1 MGIIMDLNVRL
12 AKMTKAMKTQLFIDN
27 LTTIFNPQA
36 LFSDGTAQYRIPP
49 EPKAN
54 ESVKLRFRTG
64 RENIDRVV
72 LVVCTDTR
80 IEMKKV
86 YNDRLFDYYEST
98 VELSDK
104 MIDYYFEVT
113 SGTVTV
119 YYNSVGVCSGV
130 EPYYNFTITPSFHT
144 PDWAKGAIFYQ
155 IYVDRFYNG
164 DRSNDVEKDEYV
176 YIGEGTDKVT
186 DWFKYPAAMGVR
198 EFYGGDIAGVWQ
210 KLDYLQELGVD
221 AIYFNPIFVS
231 PSNHKYDIQDYDY
244 IDPHFGKIVS
254 DEGDL
259 LWPGDKD
266 NMRATRYIDRVT
278 NKANLEAS
286 NELFIHLV
294 EEAHKRGMKVHAWF
308 NPYRVSVNTKPGTI
322 RELNSTLSQQPASVY
337 VQHRD
342 WIRTSGDRFV
352 LDPGIPEVQD
362 WITSIVAEVVS
373 RYPVDGVQFDDYFYT
388 ESPGSR
394 LNDNETYRKYGG
406 AFASKADWRRNNT
419 QQLIAKVSHTI
430 KSIKPGVEFGVSPA
444 GVWRNRSHDPLGSD
458 TRGAAAYDESYADT
472 RRWVEQGLLDYIAP
486 QIYWP
491 FSRSAARYDVLAKWW
506 ADVVKPTRTRLYI
519 GIAFYKVGEPS
530 KIEPDWMI
538 NGGVPE
544 LKKQLDLNDAV
555 PEISGTI
562 LFREDYLNKPQTQ
575 QAVSYLQSRWGS

>member
-1 MGIIMDLNVRL
+1 L
-12 AKMTKAMKTQLFIDN
+12 
-27 LTTIFNPQA
+27 
-36 LFSDGTAQYRIPP
+36 
-49 EPKAN
+49 
-54 ESVKLRFRTG
+54 
-64 RENIDRVV
+64 
-72 LVVCTDTR
+72 
-80 IEMKKV
+80 
-86 YNDRLFDYYEST
+86 
-98 VELSDK
+98 
-104 MIDYYFEVT
+104 
-113 SGTVTV
+113 
-119 YYNSVGVCSGV
+119 
-130 EPYYNFTITPSFHT
+130 
-144 PDWAKGAIFYQ
+144 
-155 IYVDRFYNG
+155 
-164 DRSNDVEKDEYV
+164 
-176 YIGEGTDKVT
+176 
-186 DWFKYPAAMGVR
+186 
-198 EFYGGDIAGVWQ
+198 
-210 KLDYLQELGVD
+210 
-221 AIYFNPIFVS
+221 
-231 PSNHKYDIQDYDY
+231 
-244 IDPHFGKIVS
+244 
-254 DEGDL
+254 
-259 LWPGDKD
+259 
-266 NMRATRYIDRVT
+266 
-278 NKANLEAS
+278 
-286 NELFIHLV
+286 
-294 EEAHKRGMKVHAWF
+294 KVHAWF

-352 LDPGIPEVQD
+352 LDPGIPDVQD

-406 AFASKADWRRNNT
+406 AFSSKADWRRNNT